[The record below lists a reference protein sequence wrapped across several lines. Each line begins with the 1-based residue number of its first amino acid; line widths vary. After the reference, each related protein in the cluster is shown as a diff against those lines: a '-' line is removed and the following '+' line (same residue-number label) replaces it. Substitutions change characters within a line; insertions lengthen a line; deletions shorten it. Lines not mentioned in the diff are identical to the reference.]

1 MSTTTAMSEAR
12 QIAEQL
18 LKLDPSGG
26 RVLLGIPSPCSVSHE
41 NYSVGYF
48 SDNSI
53 LIWARNEGYI
63 VLDASQTYYRETV
76 EHLARCLGT
85 FSKDRR
91 AAMVGGESKWIDG
104 IYWGADGGWLGL

>member
-1 MSTTTAMSEAR
+1 M
-12 QIAEQL
+12 
-18 LKLDPSGG
+18 
-26 RVLLGIPSPCSVSHE
+26 IPAPCSVSHE

-48 SDNSI
+48 ADNSI

-104 IYWGADGGWLGL
+104 IYWGADGRWLGL